1 MNTKCY
7 GAYKP
12 HYYICNV
19 FLRQKLKKKT
29 ENIPNVHSN
38 RFLPYIEY
46 AYICQRCY
54 EKFRFVNLELEL

>member
-1 MNTKCY
+1 MVLTSHTITYVTFSFVKN
-7 GAYKP
+7 
-12 HYYICNV
+12 
-19 FLRQKLKKKT
+19 LKKP